1 MKMNENIL
9 KKLENLNGLKTLAL
23 FSSIL
28 TAIFALSTL
37 YLAMRDPV
45 IIERDGVTL
54 TTKEKASG
62 DRTRAELEG
71 FFKLALEARFDSKL
85 DAEANSRSY
94 LSMQMLKARELE
106 QADLKKSSLTQK
118 MLLDSIAV
126 SKNEM
131 FVKADRLI
139 KTKNLSSVFPL
150 LFKVKLDE
158 TTRSGTNPYGLV
170 LREVTQVKVQKKV
183 VEE

>member
-9 KKLENLNGLKTLAL
+9 KKLENLNGLKTLAIL
-23 FSSIL
+23 SSVL
-28 TAIFALSTL
+28 CATFAVSTL

-45 IIERDGVTL
+45 IIERDGITL
-54 TTKEKASG
+54 TTKDKASTE
-62 DRTRAELEG
+62 RTHAELEG
-71 FFKLALEARFDSKL
+71 FMKLALEARFESKL
-85 DAEANSRSY
+85 DSKVNSKSY

-106 QADLKKSSLTQK
+106 QADLKKSGLTQK
-118 MLLDSIAV
+118 MLLDSISV

-131 FVKADRLI
+131 LVKADRLV
-139 KTKNLSSVFPL
+139 KSKQLSSVFPL

-170 LREVTQVKVQKKV
+170 LREVTQVKIKKV
-183 VEE
+183 LEE